1 MKNHA
6 PFIAESIDV
15 MKFTSDA
22 LDDIEKIRIMQEN
35 RLRTM
40 TDEIKNLDG
49 FDYPSVDVARTTT
62 QQLIDIES
70 DLIKELN
77 RQLKRSPF
85 IDFAKSHVGVGE
97 KQFARLITEINDPF
111 WRSENIINTDDETF
125 TTRDGRTIA
134 PGEVSF
140 PAGPRTVTQ
149 LWSYCGLANTE
160 TGQPVRR
167 TRGIRSNWNQNA
179 KTRTWL
185 IIDSCLKQLSPACR
199 VTNET
204 SIKSHLEGCSC
215 SPYRVVID
223 NRRTKTIVD
232 HPEWS
237 PGHALA
243 DAKRIAMRELLKD
256 LWRFS
261 RDIHVEN
268 GYVLDNSQLIAQQ
281 HETNQGE
288 AHV

>member
-40 TDEIKNLDG
+40 TDEIKNLN
-49 FDYPSVDVARTTT
+49 SVDHPSMNVARMTT
-62 QQLIDIES
+62 QQLIGMES

-77 RQLKRSPF
+77 RQLKQSPF
-85 IDFAKSHVGVGE
+85 ADFVKSRVGVGE
-97 KQFARLITEINDPF
+97 KQLARLITEIHDPF
-111 WRSENIINTDDETF
+111 WRNEDIFNTSDETL
-125 TTRDGRTIA
+125 TTRDSRTIA

-140 PAGPRTVTQ
+140 PAGPRSVTQ

-160 TGQPVRR
+160 TGEPVRR
-167 TRGIRSNWNQNA
+167 TRGVRSNWNQDA
-179 KTRTWL
+179 KTRAWL
-185 IIDSCLKQLSPACR
+185 IVDSCFKQLSPACR
-199 VTNET
+199 ATSET
-204 SIKSHLEGCSC
+204 SIKSHTESCAC
-215 SPYRVVID
+215 SPYRVIID
-223 NRRTKTIVD
+223 NRRAETALS

-268 GYVLDNSQLIAQQ
+268 GYVLDNNQLIAQQ